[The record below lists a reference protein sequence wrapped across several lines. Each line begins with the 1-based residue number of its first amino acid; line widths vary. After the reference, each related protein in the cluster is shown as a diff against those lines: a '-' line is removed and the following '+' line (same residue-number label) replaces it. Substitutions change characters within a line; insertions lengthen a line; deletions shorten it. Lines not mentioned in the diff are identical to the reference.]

1 MTYDTAA
8 KLTNNLRMHIEELD
22 NAGLENNPNKL
33 KEEIINAREYVQ
45 SLKSNLAAY
54 NDTARLEKVIGD
66 VEHTVE
72 MSEAHVNRLQRSAS
86 RNQYRESQSLN
97 LNGSE
102 SRVRKAFGKTTERN
116 PQEFSSFLQQES
128 RRNNPLYLKS

>member
-1 MTYDTAA
+1 MAA

-66 VEHTVE
+66 VV
-72 MSEAHVNRLQRSAS
+72 
-86 RNQYRESQSLN
+86 
-97 LNGSE
+97 
-102 SRVRKAFGKTTERN
+102 
-116 PQEFSSFLQQES
+116 
-128 RRNNPLYLKS
+128 